1 MRAPVDAARIRALA
15 RELGGAAR
23 EETTLSGGATAVIEG
38 WRRSTVEV
46 DLRLEPDSDAL
57 VRRLS
62 ELKEELD
69 LNIELASPPDFVPE
83 LPGWRERSPAV
94 FREGRVTVRHFDLYS
109 QALSKIERGFATDLT
124 DVAAMVRHGLVE
136 PQRAKDLF
144 EQIEPMLHR
153 YPAIDP
159 ASFRAKVEPALGDS

>member
-23 EETTLSGGATAVIEG
+23 EETTLYLTGGATAVIEG

-83 LPGWRERSPAV
+83 LPG
-94 FREGRVTVRHFDLYS
+94 
-109 QALSKIERGFATDLT
+109 
-124 DVAAMVRHGLVE
+124 
-136 PQRAKDLF
+136 F
-144 EQIEPMLHR
+144 EEIEPMLHR

-159 ASFRAKVEPALGDS
+159 ASFRAKVERALGDS